1 MIEDVYKGDSKQ
13 KSSTKLKNEQE
24 DSNKIALH
32 LVVLVHGFQGNS
44 LDMKLIKNNF
54 SLIYP

>member
-13 KSSTKLKNEQE
+13 KSSTKFKNEQE